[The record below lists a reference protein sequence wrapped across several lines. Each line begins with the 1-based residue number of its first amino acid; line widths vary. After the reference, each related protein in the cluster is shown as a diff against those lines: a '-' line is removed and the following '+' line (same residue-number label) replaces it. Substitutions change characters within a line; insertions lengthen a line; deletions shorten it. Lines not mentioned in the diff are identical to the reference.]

1 MKIRSSKDR
10 IISIAIA
17 TAIIST
23 CTIPNVIAESRND
36 INEPEQTI
44 SNSQEEVYITGEIAE
59 LRSKYS
65 KTYEQSDGSR
75 IAVMSAAPICFYDKE
90 NETWE
95 EYDNRLTYNE
105 ETETFESE
113 ETGSDMQVSLPKNID
128 EQNNIEVEA
137 DGYTVSITPME
148 MKSLSSKKTNEKK
161 KIKSVSEKSL
171 KKYSLEDYVS
181 DSVLDGKVE
190 YTQDEASKVE
200 YIFSG
205 SGLKENII
213 ISEAPINKQTYSFR
227 IKAEGL
233 TAKLK
238 KDDTIKLIDKDK
250 KAVFVIPAPYMYD
263 SNFSFSDKIKTTL
276 KKEGTEYILTYMPD
290 HKWLTDEERA
300 YPVTIDP
307 TVDTRSYKDKIVD
320 TSVMS
325 ALSMN
330 ISKNSRLFAG
340 AYDRNTTDLYI
351 KFTKLPH
358 IDKQWIVSNAVLYLK
373 TASEQGNKINAYK
386 VNSDWDTSS
395 VIGNRPS
402 VDSKI
407 LDVFNVPNSKD
418 KWVYWDITNA
428 VNSWYNGEENYGIKL
443 SSTYVTNSESVFYS
457 SEEADSEK
465 IPFLAIKYNMVSA
478 AQRGENKTVD
488 ISRAGKAEIDDFSG
502 NLVLSREDIGF
513 NGKVMPVNISMIY
526 NLNNGSNPTFGFGF
540 KTNYNQTINAVYNS
554 GKLQYYEYVCGD
566 GSKVYFDYDE
576 KTGEYTDR
584 SDRGYTLKNNGTKA
598 SDYSSIVIT
607 DSSEYEYYFDKYGRL
622 IKISIN
628 KWTEESAIEIA
639 YVGDYTKYY
648 EIDYI
653 KDGVG
658 RKYDFNYTD
667 GKLTDISYYG
677 NTNNVLKKV
686 TYQYDS
692 GSKLTKVTYPDGESV
707 KYYYGNQCLVSA
719 YNTDDYHVT
728 FNYTNYTSSSKANR
742 VTGIKEYGSQG
753 TKGGDISVIYTPFQ
767 TEYINNNTGD
777 TETLV
782 FSNDGDLIST
792 YNSDGYVTVNEY
804 AKSSEAHGVSSL
816 VNTYEHKKSET
827 NLIANGEFES
837 DVSGW
842 QTVNGVNHPWDS
854 QGHPG
859 NSGSVK
865 LVGHPNGT
873 SVILQRIEVSGTKGD
888 TYDIGGWAKAN
899 ASSRQPFEI
908 WVTFLGQSSS
918 GDVQKIN
925 FNPYCTDWQY
935 AMKNVQAESDYTQI
949 QIAINYSG
957 QINEAYFDGIV
968 VYKGEKTEE
977 TAENSSGETTTPQ
990 ETTEPE
996 PTTSIGSDG
1005 SVTTIEENDGVKTI
1019 SVIDKYENDL
1029 SNETIVDGI
1038 SYKESKKYI
1047 SSGNYLKSSEDS
1059 WGTKTSYDYDENTG
1073 NLNSVNVH
1081 YNPINYTYD
1090 KAGNITKVSQNVNK
1104 LSNGTAIENS
1114 YLYDSGDRLSK
1125 ITHNGFDY
1133 EFGYTEFGLLESIKI
1148 RNQNLINYSYNNDGF
1163 LTSESYGNGQT
1174 IDYEYNEYKNKTAI
1188 KQNDKTLYAYSY
1200 DEFGNLI
1207 SIKDN
1212 ISDRVTNYT
1221 TDTDGK
1227 SVTEETSDGVY
1238 HKLYSSEKEN
1248 FEIIGDETKSIK
1260 TASDDHYNKLYWTV
1274 KDNVYS
1280 TYLNNIDKY
1289 DRTSSESIYRI
1300 SYDSDDKE
1308 VASSKKSIIQ

>member
-1 MKIRSSKDR
+1 MKKIKGR
-10 IISIAIA
+10 IISLLTVTALIA
-17 TAIIST
+17 TGTVSQAFAEAGKESST
-23 CTIPNVIAESRND
+23 TEVITDYSSTKQNTAE
-36 INEPEQTI
+36 EEQ
-44 SNSQEEVYITGEIAE
+44 VYITSE
-59 LRSKYS
+59 LEDLRTRYS
-65 KTYEQSDGSR
+65 KTYEQSDGSMA
-75 IAVMSAAPICFYDKE
+75 AVVSAAPVHFYDEEKE
-90 NETWE
+90 EWE
-95 EYDNRLTYNE
+95 EYDNRLAYNE
-105 ETETFESE
+105 ETENYESDE
-113 ETGSDMQVSLPKNID
+113 NGSDMQVSLPKKID
-128 EQNNIEVEA
+128 EENGIEVEA
-137 DGYTVSITPME
+137 EGYKVSITPMD
-148 MKSLSSKKTNEKK
+148 MKSSYSKKTNEKK
-161 KIKSVSEKSL
+161 NVKSSSEKSL
-171 KKYSLEDYVS
+171 KEYSLEDYVS

-205 SGLKENII
+205 SGLKENIVL
-213 ISEAPINKQTYSFR
+213 SEVPENEQTYSFK
-227 IKAEGL
+227 IKADGL

-238 KDDTIKLIDKDK
+238 KDNSIKLLDKDK
-250 KAVFVIPAPYMYD
+250 KTVFVIPTPYMYD
-263 SNFSFSDKIKTTL
+263 ENFEFSSDIKTTL
-276 KKEGTEYILTYMPD
+276 KKEGEEYILTYAPD
-290 HKWLTDEERA
+290 HEWLADKERA
-300 YPVTIDP
+300 YPVTVDP
-307 TVDTRSYKDKIVD
+307 TVTTAYYSDKIVD
-320 TSVMS
+320 TSVLS
-325 ALSMN
+325 AAPLDLAAN
-330 ISKNSRLFAG
+330 PYLYAG
-340 AYDRNTTDLYI
+340 ALGNRNCVVDAYI
-351 KFTKLPH
+351 NFTKLPN
-358 IDKQWIVSNAVLYLK
+358 IERTWTISNAKLNLK
-373 TASEQGNKINAYK
+373 TASDKSNKINAYK
-386 VNSDWDTSS
+386 IKSEWETST
-395 VIGNRPS
+395 VRENPPS
-402 VDSKI
+402 VESTIVDVCSVPSKT
-407 LDVFNVPNSKD
+407 DT
-418 KWVYWDITNA
+418 WVYWDITNT
-428 VNSWYNGEENYGIKL
+428 VYDWYNGGANYGIKL
-443 SSTYVTNSESVFYS
+443 SSPYATNNQSVFYS
-457 SEEADSEK
+457 ADAADSEN
-465 IPFLAIKYNMVSA
+465 IPYISVEYNTISSA
-478 AQRGENKTVD
+478 QLENSRSVD
-488 ISRAGKAEIDDFSG
+488 IGRAGTATINDFTG
-502 NLVLSREDIGF
+502 NLVLSREDIGVDG
-513 NGKVMPVNISMIY
+513 NVMPVNISMIY
-526 NLNNGSNPTFGFGF
+526 NLNQVNGVTFGYGF
-540 KTNYNQTINAVYNS
+540 TTNYTQTINYTGDVGRN
-554 GKLQYYEYVCGD
+554 KYYEYMCGD

-576 KTGEYTDR
+576 ETGEYTDR
-584 SDRGYTLKNNGTKA
+584 SDRGYTLKNNGTKV

-607 DSSEYEYYFDKYGRL
+607 DSSEYEYHFDKYGRL
-622 IKISIN
+622 IKISSN
-628 KWTEESAIEIA
+628 KGTEESAIEIA
-639 YVGDYTKYY
+639 YVGDYTKYH

-677 NTNNVLKKV
+677 NTNTVLKKV

-707 KYYYGNQCLVSA
+707 KYYYGNQCLVSV
-719 YNTDDYHVT
+719 YNTDNYHVT
-728 FNYTNYTSSSKANR
+728 FNYTNYTSSKANR

-767 TEYINNNTGD
+767 TKYINNNTGD

-804 AKSSEAHGVSSL
+804 AKSSEAHGVNSL
-816 VNTYEHKKSET
+816 VNTYEHKKNKK

-842 QTVNGVNHPWDS
+842 QKVNGVNHPWDS

-935 AMKNVQAESDYTQI
+935 AMKNVEADSDYTQI

-1248 FEIIGDETKSIK
+1248 VEIIGDETKSIK

-1300 SYDSDDKE
+1300 SYDSDDK
-1308 VASSKKSIIQ
+1308 